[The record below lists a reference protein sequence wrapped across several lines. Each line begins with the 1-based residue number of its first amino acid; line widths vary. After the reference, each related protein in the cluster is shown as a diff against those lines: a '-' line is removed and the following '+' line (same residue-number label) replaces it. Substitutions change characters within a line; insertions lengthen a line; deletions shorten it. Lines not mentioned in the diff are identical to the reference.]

1 MPAAM
6 QVLKWTQPRLQR
18 LFRYYNTRYW
28 GGELPEFRVVNR
40 RLKKGI
46 AGWYDYKHKTI
57 WIDLRPEKI
66 PADRYVKQVVLHE
79 CCHVAT
85 RQSRGPHGARFFH
98 EVLRLIGLGSRW
110 AARDWLEFDDN
121 GSPADIRTIKSFP
134 RRYLKTVPSPM
145 PRRFS
150 PFRRR

>member
-1 MPAAM
+1 M

-46 AGWYDYKHKTI
+46 AGWYDYTHKTI

-110 AARDWLEFDDN
+110 AARDWLEFDDAKQEIVEATPECLARLRQFHSDLREQLSSN
-121 GSPADIRTIKSFP
+121 AS
-134 RRYLKTVPSPM
+134 
-145 PRRFS
+145 
-150 PFRRR
+150 